1 MNAMSSHQKGILQIV
16 LIVVVLALGIAVNF
30 FLSRSGTAPGQNASG
45 PEALLVEVIQPAR
58 TSTVA
63 RIQENGVVQ
72 SRNNVNL
79 TPQVSGLVIEVS
91 ENLVS
96 GGVFAAGEVL
106 FRLDPAEY
114 AASVD
119 QAEADV
125 SSALANLQVEQA
137 EANIAQREWALVHPG
152 ESIPDL
158 VARKPQIA
166 QAEAS
171 LESARARQ
179 RSAELSLQRV
189 AFSLPFAGRIVETT
203 VELGQRL
210 SANQTYGRVYSLE
223 SVEVPV
229 SVRSELLE
237 GLDPIVGRSAVVR
250 RTDRRQTREYP
261 AYVTRVEAELDQAT
275 RQGQIILRFNNPNNL
290 IPGTFVT
297 VEVSGPTLENAMLIP
312 ERAMSEARHV
322 WIVKDG
328 RLAKQGLRI
337 MGIDG
342 DGHFIAAPFE
352 FGAGVVVSPLLEPTE
367 STPIRIVPNEEA
379 Q

>member
-1 MNAMSSHQKGILQIV
+1 MNVMSSHQKGILQIV

-45 PEALLVEVIQPAR
+45 PEALLVEVIQPER

-106 FRLDPAEY
+106 FRLDPADY

-137 EANIAQREWALVHPG
+137 EADIAQREWAVVHPG

-166 QAEAS
+166 QSEAN

-179 RSAELSLQRV
+179 RSAELSLERV

-210 SANQTYGRVYSLE
+210 SANQTYGRVYALE

-250 RTDRRQTREYP
+250 RTDLRQTREYP
-261 AYVTRVEAELDQAT
+261 AHVTRVEAELDQAT
-275 RQGQIILRFNNPNNL
+275 RQGQIILRFNNPNTL

-322 WIVKDG
+322 WVVRDG

-367 STPIRIVPNEEA
+367 STPVRIVPNEEA